1 MLSVAAQR
9 LSLVAVYG
17 LLIEVASLVAKHRLR
32 VHMDG
37 PQYLG
42 CTGLVDLWHVKSSWT
57 SNQTGVPC
65 IARWSLNH

>member
-37 PQYLG
+37 PQ
-42 CTGLVDLWHVKSSWT
+42 
-57 SNQTGVPC
+57 
-65 IARWSLNH
+65 